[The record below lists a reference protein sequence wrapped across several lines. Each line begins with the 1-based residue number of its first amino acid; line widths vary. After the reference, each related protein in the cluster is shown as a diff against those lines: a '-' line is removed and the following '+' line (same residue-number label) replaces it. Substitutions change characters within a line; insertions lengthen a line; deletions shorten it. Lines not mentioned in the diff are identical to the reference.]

1 MQTKLLK
8 SKQQE
13 ISTIYMSN
21 VKLRGFIFFTSGD
34 IRTDDSIIKICKEDN
49 PIDHEIVT
57 KWINT
62 LK

>member
-1 MQTKLLK
+1 
-8 SKQQE
+8 
-13 ISTIYMSN
+13 MSN